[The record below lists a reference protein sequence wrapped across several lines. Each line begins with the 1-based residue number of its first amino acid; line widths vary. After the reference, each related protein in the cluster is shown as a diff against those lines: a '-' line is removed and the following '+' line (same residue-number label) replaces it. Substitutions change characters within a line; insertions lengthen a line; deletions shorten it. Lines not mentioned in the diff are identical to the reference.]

1 MSGDV
6 GHVATSISPN
16 SDNVPAASSHYLSI
30 YQGSNCLT
38 IFSLTSDLSSKNSH
52 SVTSL
57 LTELIKTKERRGER
71 ERETNIAFEVSTLQT
86 EFIIIQTLS

>member
-71 ERETNIAFEVSTLQT
+71 ETYIAFEVSTLQT

>member
-1 MSGDV
+1 MVRGGDDLLFSLICHLGLEMLV
-6 GHVATSISPN
+6 MFCHSISPN

-52 SVTSL
+52 SVTADQL
-57 LTELIKTKERRGER
+57 D
-71 ERETNIAFEVSTLQT
+71 
-86 EFIIIQTLS
+86 

>member
-38 IFSLTSDLSSKNSH
+38 IFSLTSDLWSKNSH

-71 ERETNIAFEVSTLQT
+71 ETYIAFEVSTLQT

>member
-38 IFSLTSDLSSKNSH
+38 IFSLTSDLWSKNSH

-71 ERETNIAFEVSTLQT
+71 ETNIAFEVSTLQT

>member
-71 ERETNIAFEVSTLQT
+71 ETNIAFEVSTLQT